1 MDVLKKVL
9 ELELD
14 ADKFGFRWGNT
25 TQIMEQIKSECSEI
39 TEHLDSGHETC
50 DQEALQEEIGD
61 LLHAAFSLC
70 VYCKFNPKDT
80 MKKTLDKFERRMNA
94 VKNIA
99 YEEGL
104 SSVEGLAF
112 DELMVFWDKAKEH
125 VG

>member
-80 MKKTLDKFERRMNA
+80 MTKTLDKFERRMKA

-99 YEEGL
+99 YEQGL
-104 SSVEGLAF
+104 SNVEGLAF